1 MTTTDHSEKVR
12 QLRSL
17 IRRNVCSTLRVVMS
31 RGTAWGNVK
40 IKGSGEFGVFNEN
53 EKSALSKHN
62 FNYGANCGIIMY
74 ESVDATIA
82 RLQKIETAN
91 SITSITGAGRE
102 AILAQRFESR
112 FINIAA
118 TTIDGRA
125 ISTQVWAES
134 QDEADN
140 AAERILVKWC
150 TPDQERWHGKLVLAT
165 IFDMKTKQTRCFK
178 VRGSS
183 IYDITDEVV
192 RS

>member
-1 MTTTDHSEKVR
+1 M
-12 QLRSL
+12 
-17 IRRNVCSTLRVVMS
+17 
-31 RGTAWGNVK
+31 
-40 IKGSGEFGVFNEN
+40 FNEA

-82 RLQKIETAN
+82 RLQKIETVN
-91 SITSITGAGRE
+91 SITGAGRE

-125 ISTQVWAES
+125 ISTHVWAES
-134 QDEADN
+134 QDESDN

-150 TPDQERWHGKLVLAT
+150 TPDQGRWHGKLALAT